1 MSNESIDMQRYI
13 QAQQKALE
21 NDPNFPL
28 NDFNRNMKVGNIPTG
43 AEREQLERDVMETAR
58 RFHNVQSDATV
69 LNERDKASPEMRQKA
84 LNRQRQLV
92 NQLRSNNSRSKA
104 PTSQKDA
111 TQHANHMFQN
121 IVAPEERSVI
131 QQGRQELG
139 YVDDGRGSVN
149 DPGEYTSSDIED
161 ENTQT
166 PNLPLPNGDEEESY
180 EICD

>member
-1 MSNESIDMQRYI
+1 MSNESDMQRYI
-13 QAQQKALE
+13 QQQQQALE

-28 NDFNRNMKVGNIPTG
+28 NDFRHKMKVGNIPTG
-43 AEREQLERDVMETAR
+43 AERQQLERDVMETAR

-84 LNRQRQLV
+84 LNKQRQLV

-104 PTSQKDA
+104 PVSQKDA
-111 TQHANHMFQN
+111 TQHANHVFQN
-121 IVAPEERSVI
+121 IVSPEERSI
-131 QQGRQELG
+131 IGQGRQELG

-149 DPGEYTSSDIED
+149 DPGEYIASEEETTNPQQNFNLLGED
-161 ENTQT
+161 EEN
-166 PNLPLPNGDEEESY
+166 Y